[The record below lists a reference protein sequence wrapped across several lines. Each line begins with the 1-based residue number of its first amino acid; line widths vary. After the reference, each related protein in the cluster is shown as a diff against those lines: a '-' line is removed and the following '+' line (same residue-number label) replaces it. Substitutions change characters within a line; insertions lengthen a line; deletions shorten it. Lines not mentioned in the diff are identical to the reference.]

1 LLDFVDEPLDQ
12 IAWVAATASTVCSG
26 DRCGASDPPLP
37 RETSTANN
45 TTPSRC
51 GSLNGFPNQPRRN
64 SPACN
69 TAKDAAQARRLLAIA
84 SVLDGAS
91 RGEAAKVGGIDRQML
106 RDWVIRFNDQGPDG
120 LINFPSPGVPPEFDA
135 THRRFSPGSGSL

>member
-51 GSLNGFPNQPRRN
+51 GSLNGFPNQP
-64 SPACN
+64 
-69 TAKDAAQARRLLAIA
+69 RRLLAIA